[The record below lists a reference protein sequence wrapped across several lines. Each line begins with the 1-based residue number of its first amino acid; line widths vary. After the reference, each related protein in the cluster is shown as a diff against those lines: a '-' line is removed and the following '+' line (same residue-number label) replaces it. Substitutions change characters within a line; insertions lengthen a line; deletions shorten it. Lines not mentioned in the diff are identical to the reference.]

1 MHWPGTEDKPGRPF
15 NASALV
21 GGIGFIVLN
30 GVWFGLNAL
39 HETTAGFA
47 ASAVLAILVGA
58 IAAARTPGRVGWFG
72 LLIGGVAGAIGVSA
86 VTLVFIGDMGWGF
99 LAVFG
104 LFEWNAILVGIF
116 GTLGFG
122 YWIFSGSILRPRLR
136 AAALVQ
142 GAVLALIGV
151 GCFAAVGVTMAIP
164 QQPEWINVRNATS
177 VTLRFYTLDG
187 GTLRPVWGKL
197 DVPYPPGDA
206 SQLLDPTNPAMTG
219 PGGILD
225 AAGCTARELVARDP
239 NGQEVAR
246 HGPGLCEGETWVI
259 SAPTPSG

>member
-1 MHWPGTEDKPGRPF
+1 MQWQATEAKPGRTF

-21 GGIGFIVLN
+21 GGVGFIVLN
-30 GVWFGLNAL
+30 AVWFGLNAL
-39 HETTAGFA
+39 NETTAGIGA
-47 ASAVLAILVGA
+47 AVALAVVVGA
-58 IAAARTPGRVGWFG
+58 IVAARTPGIAGWFG
-72 LLIGGVAGAIGVSA
+72 LLIGGGVGAIGVSA
-86 VTLVFIGDMGWGF
+86 VSALFVGNSGWGI

-104 LFEWNAILVGIF
+104 LLAWNAILVGIF

-142 GAVLALIGV
+142 GVALGLIGV
-151 GCFAAVGVTMAIP
+151 GCFAAVTLAIP
-164 QQPEWINVRNATS
+164 QQPEWINVRNATL

-206 SQLLDPTNPAMTG
+206 SQLIDPTMTG
-219 PGGILD
+219 AGGILD
-225 AAGCTARELVARDP
+225 ASGCTTGELIAQDANGREI
-239 NGQEVAR
+239 AR
-246 HGPGLCEGETWVI
+246 HGPGLCEGDTWVI
-259 SAPTPSG
+259 SAPTPSD

>member
-1 MHWPGTEDKPGRPF
+1 MQWQATEAKPGRTF

-21 GGIGFIVLN
+21 GGVGFIVLN
-30 GVWFGLNAL
+30 AVWFGLNAL
-39 HETTAGFA
+39 NETTAGIGA
-47 ASAVLAILVGA
+47 AVALAVVVGA
-58 IAAARTPGRVGWFG
+58 IVAARTPGIAGWFG
-72 LLIGGVAGAIGVSA
+72 LLIGGGVGAIGVSA
-86 VTLVFIGDMGWGF
+86 VSALFVGNSGWGI

-104 LFEWNAILVGIF
+104 LLAWNAILVGIF

-151 GCFAAVGVTMAIP
+151 GCFAAVTLAIP
-164 QQPEWINVRNATS
+164 QQPEAVYVRNDTT
-177 VTLRFYTLDG
+177 VTLHFYIVDG
-187 GTLRPVWGKL
+187 ATARPVWGDH
-197 DVPYPPGDA
+197 DVPYLAGRSRD
-206 SQLLDPTNPAMTG
+206 LLIDPTDPAMTG
-219 PGGILD
+219 AGGVLD
-225 AAGCTARELVARDP
+225 AVGCTRLDIVARLA

-259 SAPTPSG
+259 SAPARPG